1 MGLKDKR
8 IINATIGSVMIVGVI
23 FYILHLIRNLGIMD
37 IIFVMAF
44 YVSLILGL
52 SLENFRNETTK
63 TRFGHVNKYSI
74 FLQFLLKYE
83 GFISAVLFITMIG
96 YSVIL
101 VIKLMYWITSCIIY
115 FYSIEIE
122 ESTWMI
128 R

>member
-1 MGLKDKR
+1 MGLKEKR

-83 GFISAVLFITMIG
+83 GFNSAVLFITMIG

>member
-83 GFISAVLFITMIG
+83 GFNSAVLFITMIG